1 MMRGKE
7 GIEQGTEA
15 MPVVETRRHLE
26 GARVSTG
33 WSNRIRPIAG
43 ALIRDRQRILVWDD
57 YNPSTGERVAVPL
70 AGGVEFGETGAEA
83 IARELDEEIGAT
95 PARVEFLGIFEE
107 IFAWAGQQRHEL
119 WMLYDVDL
127 ANRAIYETEQVDVT
141 EDDGTS
147 YVARWHDIAE
157 FGLSYRLVPQG
168 LLELI
173 GRNTQ

>member
-1 MMRGKE
+1 
-7 GIEQGTEA
+7 TEA

-83 IARELDEEIGAT
+83 IARELDEEIVAT
-95 PARVEFLGIFEE
+95 PTRVEFLGIFEE
-107 IFAWAGQQRHEL
+107 IFARVG
-119 WMLYDVDL
+119 
-127 ANRAIYETEQVDVT
+127 
-141 EDDGTS
+141 
-147 YVARWHDIAE
+147 
-157 FGLSYRLVPQG
+157 
-168 LLELI
+168 
-173 GRNTQ
+173 